1 MLFLFFFILIS
12 ISLLVYFIEIKVKIE
27 NFEIG
32 IQNKNFDINKNGSII
47 IKFKV
52 LNKINLFKIKT
63 SIDKFQLPES
73 KNKYYKI
80 KNHVIKNNNIKI
92 NDIQKKLKLKYENIK
107 LNIEI
112 GEDNAAITALLT
124 GVISCIVSVIIGKY
138 FSNIEDINWNVQ
150 PMYNI
155 NILKLSLNCII
166 SVKLIHIINT
176 IYEMR
181 KEGDKYA
188 RTSNRKDF
196 EHVYE

>member
-12 ISLLVYFIEIKVKIE
+12 ISLLVYFIEIKVNIE
-27 NFEIG
+27 NFEIR
-32 IQNKNFDINKNGSII
+32 IKNKKFDINKNGII
-47 IKFKV
+47 IIEFKV

-63 SIDKFQLPES
+63 NIDKFQLPES
-73 KNKYYKI
+73 KNKYDKI

-150 PMYNI
+150 PMYNT

>member
-1 MLFLFFFILIS
+1 M
-12 ISLLVYFIEIKVKIE
+12 
-27 NFEIG
+27 
-32 IQNKNFDINKNGSII
+32 
-47 IKFKV
+47 
-52 LNKINLFKIKT
+52 
-63 SIDKFQLPES
+63 
-73 KNKYYKI
+73 
-80 KNHVIKNNNIKI
+80 
-92 NDIQKKLKLKYENIK
+92 QKKLKLKYENIK

-150 PMYNI
+150 PMYNT

>member
-12 ISLLVYFIEIKVKIE
+12 ISLLVYFIEIKVEIE
-27 NFEIG
+27 NFEIE
-32 IQNKNFDINKNGSII
+32 IKNKKFDINKNASII
-47 IKFKV
+47 IEFKV
-52 LNKINLFKIKT
+52 LNKINLFKIKIN
-63 SIDKFQLPES
+63 IDKFQLPQS
-73 KNKYYKI
+73 KNKYDKI
-80 KNHVIKNNNIKI
+80 KNYVVKNDNIKI

-124 GVISCIVSVIIGKY
+124 GVISCIVPVIIGKY

-176 IYEMR
+176 IYKMR

>member
-12 ISLLVYFIEIKVKIE
+12 ISLLVYFIELKVNIE
-27 NFEIG
+27 NFEIR
-32 IQNKNFDINKNGSII
+32 IKNKKFDINKNGII
-47 IKFKV
+47 IIEFKV

-63 SIDKFQLPES
+63 NIDKFQLPES
-73 KNKYYKI
+73 KNKYDKI

-150 PMYNI
+150 PMYNT

>member
-12 ISLLVYFIEIKVKIE
+12 IFLLVYFIEIKVEIE
-27 NFEIG
+27 NFEIK
-32 IQNKNFDINKNGSII
+32 IKNKNFDLNKNGIII
-47 IKFKV
+47 IKLKV

-63 SIDKFQLPES
+63 NIDKFQLPES
-73 KNKYYKI
+73 KNKYDKI

-92 NDIQKKLKLKYENIK
+92 TDIQKKLKLKYENIK

-155 NILKLSLNCII
+155 NIFKLSLNCII

-176 IYEMR
+176 IYEIR

-188 RTSNRKDF
+188 RTSNRKNF
-196 EHVYE
+196 KHVYE